1 MTRTEQPAGTGNGP
15 RTEPRTD
22 PNVAPGELSS
32 TSNTDRLLA
41 GDVQLMLEEEN
52 RALEEAYRVSKR
64 RLEAMRDVARAM
76 AGRLDLDELL
86 RTIIGKVGELCDCER
101 ASLFLVDD
109 VRGEIWSRVS
119 EGTEQTI
126 RLPIGR
132 GVAGSVA
139 KSGIALNLSDAYQ
152 DPRFDASVDERT
164 GYRTHSLLAVPILSP
179 EGKTTGIVEALNKRV
194 GPFGVEDERLLEAV
208 AGEISVALK
217 NALLFDEV
225 KRSRAALERRVQELD
240 LLVDV
245 ERALAGAESVDAL
258 VAVVMER
265 ARSLL
270 AADASLVGLVEG
282 ASSIAVRASF
292 GDGADRDRLRLV
304 PLGTGL
310 VGHAIAA
317 EESVRV
323 ADAAS
328 DPRHAAAIAGELGL
342 KPGPFLV
349 VPLLFLQG
357 GSARAYGAVAVLR
370 SKGREPFSA
379 DDERILAL
387 LGGRLAAAL
396 EEARRREKSK
406 NEAQLERLGTM
417 LAGIVHDLKTPMTVI
432 SGYVQLM
439 AVEDDAKE
447 RQTNADTVLKNCDQM
462 TSMIKELLQF
472 VRGESSIL
480 IRKVFLQQFALEVE
494 DMLRRLV
501 AGKQGITLEVKVG
514 YRGAL
519 RMDDLKMKRALANLA
534 KNAIEAMG
542 ERGKLSVTVEQV
554 GDQVEFAV
562 ADTGPGLPP
571 EIEGRLFEQFA
582 THGKKEGTGL
592 GLALVKKIVDDHRGE
607 VRVESRRGE
616 GVTFRLRVPL

>member
-1 MTRTEQPAGTGNGP
+1 MTRTEQPAGNGNGP
-15 RTEPRTD
+15 RNEPRTD
-22 PNVAPGELSS
+22 PSINPNLTAS
-32 TSNTDRLLA
+32 TSSTDRLPA

-164 GYRTHSLLAVPILSP
+164 GYRTNSLLAVPILSP

-225 KRSRAALERRVQELD
+225 KKSRAALERRVQELD

-310 VGHAIAA
+310 IGHAIAA
-317 EESVRV
+317 EESARV

-370 SKGREPFSA
+370 SQGREPFSA

-501 AGKQGITLEVKVG
+501 AGKPGITLEVKLG

-542 ERGKLSVTVEQV
+542 ERGKLSFAVEQV

-571 EIEGRLFEQFA
+571 EMEGRLFEQFA

-607 VRVESRRGE
+607 VRVESKRGE